1 MPDHEG
7 AGGRPGG
14 PAATVAGGAAA
25 RRAAVAAGACA
36 YGWWAVGL
44 PPFSWGASLAV
55 LAAGAAAV
63 VAGGRQR
70 PRRPAGR
77 PVDVRRVAP
86 WLVLLA
92 AAATLQLWSY
102 LQHPRADH
110 PTISSLTNA
119 LLDSHPA
126 RAAAFVGWLAAT
138 VALARRWPGR

>member
-7 AGGRPGG
+7 AGGRPAGT
-14 PAATVAGGAAA
+14 AATAAGGAAA

-55 LAAGAAAV
+55 LAAGAAAA

-126 RAAAFVGWLAAT
+126 RAAAFAGWLAAT
-138 VALARRWPGR
+138 VVLARR